1 MMKKVLRC
9 AAQGAPLGLAIGY
22 AITILLSFFWGGG
35 EYLAVMP
42 SLAEAMGG
50 EAAAVAVQA
59 LLCAGIG
66 AAFSALSLVWR
77 REDWSCAKQTAVY
90 FLGASLAMLPS
101 AWLAHWMEHSL
112 AGFLG
117 YSAIFLALF
126 LVFWLAGWAAARRT
140 ARQLNAGLRR
150 NK

>member
-1 MMKKVLRC
+1 MKKVLRY
-9 AAQGAPLGLAIGY
+9 AAQGAPVGLSNGY
-22 AITILLSFFWGGG
+22 SINKFIYHLWGRF
-35 EYLAVMP
+35 EYLAVNP
-42 SLAEAMGG
+42 TQAEAQGG

-112 AGFLG
+112 AGFLS
-117 YSAIFLALF
+117 YFAVFLALF
-126 LVFWLAGWAAARRT
+126 LAFWLAGWAAARRA
-140 ARQLNAGLRR
+140 ARQLNEGLRR
-150 NK
+150 NG